1 MIDFEGKRSKGK
13 YTVEAEC
20 PKCGYGD
27 IIFLGPDKFREEFA
41 GEEEIDVLCPL
52 CGTKHVGKLHKG

>member
-20 PKCGYGD
+20 PECGYGD

-41 GEEEIDVLCPL
+41 CEEEIDVLCPI
-52 CGTKHVGKLHKG
+52 CGTRHVGKLRKG